1 MTLIIAEKK
10 ELAEA
15 IADAIAGRSS
25 RDGASI
31 KKGDYTIVWCSG
43 HLLALKEPEDYDE
56 KYSEWSMS
64 QLPIYFPDWEMKI
77 GKSRPKQT
85 NKSERM
91 DEIGKLLQQADLV
104 IHAGDCDDEGQL
116 IVDEVLR
123 WHHYNGPVKRLNTSD
138 TTAPALHRALSNMQ
152 DNTEVLQR
160 EGWAAYARSVSDAL
174 VGFNLTRAMSVANQV
189 FLTVGRVQTPTL
201 GLVVNRDRL
210 IEGHKKTIYYGINVM
225 VDVDGKDVPAEYVPA
240 EDNPNLTEGKILDKT
255 YAEKIANALQNYAF
269 NDIKVEKKTVTE
281 SPPLPF
287 NLTKLTTYCSSHFG
301 IDNVMEI
308 TQSLRDKY
316 KAITYNR
323 TDSQYLG
330 DEHFKQAPNTLKF
343 VMANTGIHPA
353 EIDPKIKSKCFDQ
366 SKISVHFAIIP
377 TAQSVDISKMTEQ
390 ERKVYL
396 AIAKRYMLQFL
407 PPAKKMRTTLTAPL
421 PNGASVRSTS
431 TVVTSPGF
439 LALESPDKKD
449 SSSPLSGIDVGT
461 YDGVGHD
468 AKVNEKETKP
478 PARYTP
484 ASLEEDMSRIAK
496 YVTDPE
502 AKKMLLAKDKER
514 TGENGSIGTT
524 ATREHIIQSLIKRD
538 FLRLEKK
545 SVVSTDKGRKLYDA
559 MPDQFR
565 LADTTAKWWAVQED
579 IKEGRATP
587 DTLIQSVL
595 SSVQDFLNHDIPRIG
610 GVARPGSNPVG
621 PCPIC
626 GKSINE
632 TTKGFI
638 CEGFDKEDPN
648 SCKFY
653 VAKKTST
660 FTPLIGK
667 TVTASMMKKMLN
679 GEAVLVKGL
688 TKKDHSGKYDA
699 LLSLV
704 KGDGNDKR
712 IHWKIAFPER
722 EPLGTCPACKKGDI
736 IKGKYGFG
744 CTGWKN
750 DPPCHFVIPYVNTKF
765 PPLANHKVTET
776 EMKKLLDGKEI
787 LVKKIPK
794 KGGNGTYDAYFKIKK
809 NDKGFWGL
817 QLERFAASPEFREKK
832 D

>member
-1 MTLIIAEKK
+1 MTLVIAEKK

-15 IADAIAGRSS
+15 IADAISGHAI

-56 KYSEWSMS
+56 KYNEWAMS
-64 QLPIYFPDWEMKI
+64 QLPIFFEDWGVKI

-85 NKSERM
+85 NKAVRVK
-91 DEIGKLLQQADLV
+91 EIGDLLKKTDMV

-116 IVDEVLR
+116 IVDEILR
-123 WHHYNGPVKRLNTSD
+123 WHHYTGPVKRLNTSD
-138 TTAPALHRALSNMQ
+138 TTAPKLREALARMQ
-152 DNTEVLQR
+152 DNTEALQR

-174 VGFNLTRAMSVANQV
+174 VGFNLTRAMTIVNQN
-189 FLTVGRVQTPTL
+189 FLPIGRVQTPTL

-210 IEGHKKTIYYGINVM
+210 IEGHKKTVYYGIGAMISVA
-225 VDVDGKDVPAEYVPA
+225 GQEVPAEYSPA
-240 EDNPNLTEGKILDKT
+240 ADNPNLTDGKILDKA
-255 YAEKIANALQNYAF
+255 YAEKIANALQNYSLS
-269 NDIKVEKKTVTE
+269 NIKIEKKEVSE
-281 SPPLPF
+281 APPLPF
-287 NLTKLTTYCSSHFG
+287 NLTKLTSYCSSHFG
-301 IDNVMEI
+301 IDNIMEI

-330 DEHFKQAPNTLKF
+330 DEHFKQAPSTLKY
-343 VMANTGIHPA
+343 VTANTGINPA
-353 EIDPKIKSKCFDQ
+353 GLDPKIKSKCFDQ

-377 TAQSVDISKMTEQ
+377 TAQNVDISKMTDQ
-390 ERKVYL
+390 ERTVYL

-407 PPAKKMRTTLTAPL
+407 PPAKKLRTTLIAPL
-421 PNGASVRSTS
+421 PNNASIRATS

-439 LALESPDKKD
+439 YALENPDKKD
-449 SSSPLSGIDVGT
+449 TSSPLSQITAGM
-461 YDGVGHD
+461 YSGVSHD
-468 AKVNEKETKP
+468 AKIVEKETKP
-478 PARYTP
+478 PARYTA

-502 AKKMLLAKDKER
+502 AKRMLIAKDRER

-524 ATREHIIQSLIKRD
+524 ATREHIIKSLIKREL
-538 FLRLEKK
+538 LRVEKK
-545 SVVSTDKGRKLYDA
+545 NVISTDKGRKLYDA
-559 MPDQFR
+559 MPDEFR

-587 DTLIQSVL
+587 DTLIHSVL
-595 SSVQDFLNHDIPRIG
+595 DSVKGFLSSDIPNIG
-610 GVARPGSNPVG
+610 AVARPGSNPIG
-621 PCPIC
+621 ICPCC
-626 GKSINE
+626 GKNVNE

-638 CEGFDKEDPN
+638 CEGFDKDDPN

-653 VAKKTST
+653 VAKKTAT

-667 TVTASMMKKMLN
+667 TVTTAMMKKMLK

-688 TKKDHSGKYDA
+688 TKKDKSGKYDA
-699 LLSLV
+699 MLSI
-704 KGDGNDKR
+704 KAGEDKR
-712 IHWKIAFPER
+712 AHWGISFPER
-722 EPLGTCPACKKGDI
+722 EVLGRCPACSKGNI
-736 IKGKYGFG
+736 IEGKYGFG
-744 CTGWKN
+744 CTCWN
-750 DPPCHFVIPYVNTKF
+750 ADPPCHFMIPRVNSKF
-765 PPLANHKVTET
+765 PPLAHHKVTASEI
-776 EMKKLLDGKEI
+776 KKLLDGKEI
-787 LVKKIPK
+787 LVKDIPAK
-794 KGGNGTYDAYFKIKK
+794 NGKSTYDAYFKIKK

-817 QLERFAASPEFREKK
+817 NLERFAAKPGFRPKNQ